1 LFGTETS
8 SLGGGGG
15 NGLFWRGKG
24 LHAPALP
31 VADMSSMRD
40 KFFLPENILFTD
52 CSFLLQFTPNI
63 SFNSFTHI
71 TSHTH
76 PHTTKIQKKKNSN
89 STLYH

>member
-8 SLGGGGG
+8 SLGGGGGGG

-52 CSFLLQFTPNI
+52 CSFLPIYSKHIFQVFFYPHHLTHTPTYNK
-63 SFNSFTHI
+63 N
-71 TSHTH
+71 
-76 PHTTKIQKKKNSN
+76 TKEKK
-89 STLYH
+89 

>member
-52 CSFLLQFTPNI
+52 CSFLLQICTKHIFQLFYPQHLTHTPTYNK
-63 SFNSFTHI
+63 N
-71 TSHTH
+71 
-76 PHTTKIQKKKNSN
+76 TKEKK
-89 STLYH
+89 